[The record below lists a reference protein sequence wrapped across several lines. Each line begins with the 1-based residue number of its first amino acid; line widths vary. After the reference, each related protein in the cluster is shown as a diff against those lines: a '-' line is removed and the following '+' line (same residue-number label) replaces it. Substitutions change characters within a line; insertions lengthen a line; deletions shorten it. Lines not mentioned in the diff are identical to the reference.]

1 MARADLQVLQRV
13 RHVTDVAPVVPM
25 AASTAPRVESV
36 MRHVHWSTRSFVA
49 AAVAACIA
57 VLAAPVRQAAAQQP
71 ASPAPGSIPN
81 IGGGDKTPPVVIIAP
96 GTGTDTVARLPV
108 SITWCDNLSLDAPSK
123 HITIDGANVTSSFS
137 YQTITK
143 IGCGAA
149 AVSNGTVTLRPG
161 TSDTLTASIVDNAL
175 NLGTSTV
182 VYTYTSPPPPPLAP
196 RYSVEVTPDSDFYV
210 YAPGGQSGVT
220 FFIRNTGS
228 VTTTFGDSVTCTNI
242 VGTMFQSACAILPS
256 SASIAPNAVDTVIA
270 AWTSGASGSQGRIRV
285 KAYQTSPAGTATDTG
300 WVIVAAHA
308 LSARAPVVDVA
319 AENPGPTARRDLCLT
334 IDAGEDAASECGD
347 LRIDHPLPGVR
358 TMNAAH
364 TPVLLYNSQ
373 FAHPHPVIAA
383 NVTLSDSTLPPD
395 TMLSILTVDGV
406 ARDTVR
412 WKGSMFGAG
421 ETRRV
426 VLSYD
431 AIADSIKVN
440 SYTVTVTSIYN
451 SPSERYT
458 AAPASGTLLLINR
471 AASPFGAGWWLAGLE
486 QLYFPPGDSTILWVG
501 GDGSATL
508 YSKSTVANTWTGPNV
523 DRPDTLKWDGTNYI
537 RYLRHGLQVKFNS
550 AGQHVQTV
558 NRLKH
563 VTTFTYTGALLTG
576 IHLPTPAGGASISY
590 GLSYTSGRLTVTSPG
605 PHTTSR
611 TSTVYLSKAKVD
623 SIFDPDLTET
633 TGYTIH
639 FGYTGSDSTRIT
651 SRSNERR
658 ISTYYFYDAASKF
671 TRDSLTVS
679 HAASIVDRFRNVDS
693 LGLAATPTAVS
704 PESAYVQING
714 PRKDTT
720 VTTFWLDRFG
730 APRRIMNAVRATT
743 VLTRNDTRWPA
754 AVTRVLSANGRV
766 LLAGYN
772 TRGTEDSV
780 VDSATI
786 VSGKPAVTKFKWDSR
801 WDFADTIIAPA
812 GETTTM
818 LYDTVGNREW
828 QQIGPSSTRR
838 VTFTYDPSTF
848 LLRTVK
854 APLTSGPDSVA
865 YDSQLGDLSH
875 TATPYRYATN
885 SYVDGVGRDTLVKT
899 QIDSAGLKWLWQR
912 YTYDDADRELTA
924 STSGGRTSLQEGNS
938 QIEGFV
944 DSSTV
949 TVTNAYDSA
958 GNLLSVTRQTVPDSN
973 KIGAVVTKWTYDE
986 ANRHTKEI
994 APDSK
999 ADSMAYDA
1007 AGNVVSWTTR
1017 RGGPPIVT
1025 TYDAL
1030 NRRLQHFVPPVF
1042 YPETTLVDSFTVA
1055 TFTLMYPDTV
1065 YTHSLGLSIPGDWA
1079 TYTYDIAGNLTG
1091 AVNGDAV
1098 VRRTYNTNGTLRTD
1112 SLRIRTYADLDNGG
1126 DTTSHRYGQTFGYDI
1141 AGRRIWMHVDSVLAP
1156 RVSGVVKDTIHYA
1169 YDSITGALTTITD
1182 VMGSTW
1188 RYAYDAGGRI
1198 DSTYFPGSGLE
1209 VQTFDGEGRDS
1220 TRVDRLTSVVDTINN
1235 DLLFHDA
1242 RDHIVQV
1249 HTPFDTTAFRYTPL
1263 GAVAVT
1269 AEQNQ
1274 EGGHENQQFN
1284 MDALGN
1290 MFEELSDFFEFGS
1303 LHKYVYEPNTG
1314 RLRAIRA
1321 PVIGTAVIFDT
1332 STYDPAGNR
1341 HWQIKYDLWAPGWS
1355 YTPPS
1360 AQEFSFNYYA
1370 ADNTLRLVD
1379 RNECYLQ
1386 TQTQANC
1393 TPDPS
1398 GNFAG
1403 AYEEYRYDALGR
1415 RILVR
1420 TRRDQWCGSTT
1431 GCYHTMTRTIWDGD
1445 QVLFEVR
1452 VPAWSSVSADTLE
1465 ADTVFIGGQYS
1476 AYGPY
1481 GRVLYTHG
1489 LGLDAPLGVVRLGYS
1504 FGDGA
1509 TNWNGPQDLVLYRN
1523 WRGIPNAGTWTDGTT
1538 TLHCS
1543 NLHASLCVLI
1553 RYPAT
1558 STTTY
1563 FVPATSEPDSGWFGT
1578 ITTQDP
1584 DGSGELY
1591 KRNRYYDP
1599 SQGRFTQEDP
1609 IGLAG
1614 GLNAYGFANG
1624 DPISYSDPFG
1634 LCPYT
1639 ASENP
1644 LVSLQCALE
1653 DLIGAVRFGP
1663 GIIAQNV
1670 ASDPTKGQFL
1680 VALASVPLAAAGGE
1694 EADATKV
1701 VVKGLSEVE
1710 EAESSLGNML
1720 RELESHDHFEAARL
1734 EGKGVQTRG
1743 DHRQELTDFAN
1754 GLRTSAIRLKKIL
1767 SQGQLDPQ
1775 LRARVESLLGR
1786 VSKLRDRINST
1797 LRQ

>member
-1 MARADLQVLQRV
+1 MRLVPRSLTGLTSTVIVLGI
-13 RHVTDVAPVVPM
+13 AL
-25 AASTAPRVESV
+25 
-36 MRHVHWSTRSFVA
+36 
-49 AAVAACIA
+49 A
-57 VLAAPVRQAAAQQP
+57 VLPLRRAIAQQP
-71 ASPAPGSIPN
+71 TTPPSGTIPN
-81 IGGGDKTPPVVIIAP
+81 IGGGDKTPPVVLITP
-96 GTGTDTVARLPV
+96 GTGTDTVVRLPV
-108 SITWCDNLSLDAPSK
+108 SITWCDNLSLNMGSK
-123 HITIDGANVTSSFS
+123 HVVMDGIDVSASFS
-137 YQTITK
+137 YQTITMV
-143 IGCGAA
+143 GCGAA

-175 NLGTSTV
+175 NVGTSTV
-182 VYTYTSPPPPPLAP
+182 VYTYTSPPAPPLAP

-210 YAPGGQSGVT
+210 YTPGGQSGVT

-228 VTTTFGDSVTCTNI
+228 VTTTFGDSVTCTNT
-242 VGTMFQSACAILPS
+242 VGTMFQSACSILPS

-285 KAYQTSPAGTATDTG
+285 KAYQTSPTGTATDTG

-308 LSARAPVVDVA
+308 LSAGAPVVDVA
-319 AENPGPTARRDLCLT
+319 AENPGTTVRRDLCLT

-347 LRIDHPLPGVR
+347 LRIDHPLPSVR
-358 TMNAAH
+358 TMNAGH
-364 TPVLLYNSQ
+364 MPLLLYNSQ
-373 FAHPHPVIAA
+373 FSHPHPVIAA

-395 TMLSILTVDGV
+395 TMLSILTVNGV

-412 WKGSMFGAG
+412 WKGSDFGAG
-421 ETRRV
+421 STRRI
-426 VLSYD
+426 VLGYD
-431 AIADSIKVN
+431 AIADSSKVN
-440 SYTVTVTSIYN
+440 AYTVTVTGIYN
-451 SPSERYT
+451 SPSARYS

-508 YSKSTVANTWTGPNV
+508 YSKSTLANTWTAPNV

-550 AGQHVQTV
+550 AGQHVATV

-563 VTTFTYTGALLTG
+563 VTTFTYTGALLTA
-576 IHLPTPAGGASISY
+576 IRLPTPTGGATISY
-590 GLSYTSGRLTVTSPG
+590 GLSYNSGRLQTVTSPG

-611 TSTVYLSKAKVD
+611 TTTIYMSKAKVD
-623 SIFDPDLTET
+623 SILDPDLTET
-633 TGYTIH
+633 TCYRIL
-639 FGYTGSDSTRIT
+639 FGYTGSDTTRIT

-658 ISTYYFYDAASKF
+658 IPTYYFYDGAWKF
-671 TRDSLTVS
+671 TRDSLSVS
-679 HAASIVDRFRNVDS
+679 HAAGIVDRFRNVDS
-693 LGLAATPTAVS
+693 LGLASAPRAVS
-704 PESAYVQING
+704 PDSAYARING

-743 VLTRNDTRWPA
+743 ILSRSNSQWPA
-754 AVTRVLSANGRV
+754 AVTRVQYANGRV

-772 TRGTEDSV
+772 ARGTEDSV

-786 VSGKPAVTKFKWDSR
+786 VSGKPATTKYKWDSR

-812 GETTTM
+812 GEITTM

-854 APLTSGPDSVA
+854 SPRTSGPDSVA

-885 SYVDGVGRDTLVKT
+885 SYIDGVGRDTLVKT
-899 QIDSAGLKWLWQR
+899 QIDSAGAKWLWQR
-912 YTYDDADRELTA
+912 YTYDDADRQLTA
-924 STSGGRTSLQEGNS
+924 TTSGGSTTLQEGNT
-938 QIEGFV
+938 QVEGHV
-944 DSSTV
+944 DSATV

-958 GNLLSVTRQTVPDSN
+958 GNLLSVIRQTAPDSN
-973 KIGAVVTKWTYDE
+973 KIGTVTTSWTYDE

-994 APDSK
+994 APDGK

-1017 RGGPPIVT
+1017 RGGAPMVT

-1030 NRRLQHFVPPVF
+1030 NRRLQHFVPTVF
-1042 YPETTLVDSFTVA
+1042 YPDTTVTDSFPPTAIAVV
-1055 TFTLMYPDTV
+1055 FPDTV
-1065 YTHSLGLSIPGDWA
+1065 YTHSSGLSIPGAWA
-1079 TYTYDIAGNLTG
+1079 TYTYDVVGNLTG
-1091 AVNGDAV
+1091 AVNGDAI

-1112 SLRIRTYADLDNGG
+1112 SLRIRTYADLDAGG

-1141 AGRRIWMHVDSVLAP
+1141 EGRRIWMHIDSLLAP
-1156 RVSGVVKDTIHYA
+1156 RVSGAVKDTIHYA
-1169 YDSITGALTTITD
+1169 YDSVTGALATVTD
-1182 VMGSTW
+1182 VLGSTW

-1198 DSTYFPGSGLE
+1198 DSTFYPGAGVE

-1220 TRVDRLTSVVDTINN
+1220 TRVDRLTTVVDTINN

-1242 RDHIVQV
+1242 RDHIIKVR
-1249 HTPFDTTAFRYTPL
+1249 TPFDTTAFRYTTL
-1263 GAVAVT
+1263 GSVAVT

-1274 EGGHENQQFN
+1274 DGGHENQQFN
-1284 MDALGN
+1284 MDGLGN
-1290 MFEELSDFFEFGS
+1290 MFQEVTDFFQFGS
-1303 LHKYVYEPNTG
+1303 LHTYRYEPHTG
-1314 RLRAIRA
+1314 RLRATRA
-1321 PVIGTAVIFDT
+1321 PNVSGIDFDT

-1341 HWQIKYDLWAPGWS
+1341 NWQFKYDLMNGWS
-1355 YTPPS
+1355 YTAPY
-1360 AQEFSFNYYA
+1360 AQELSFNYYA

-1379 RNECYLQ
+1379 RDECYLQ
-1386 TQTQANC
+1386 TPSQANC
-1393 TPDPS
+1393 TPQPA

-1415 RILVR
+1415 RVLVR
-1420 TRRDQWCGSTT
+1420 RRRDQWCINTT
-1431 GCYHTMTRTIWDGD
+1431 GCYSTMTRTVWDGD

-1452 VPAWSSVSADTLE
+1452 VPAWTAVSADTLE
-1465 ADTVFIGGQYS
+1465 ADTTFIGGPSS

-1489 LGLDAPLGVVRLGYS
+1489 LGLDEPLGVVRLGYS
-1504 FGDGA
+1504 FGDSA

-1538 TLHCS
+1538 SLHCS
-1543 NLHASLCVLI
+1543 NLHPSLCVLI

-1563 FVPATSEPDSGWFGT
+1563 FVPATSQPDSGWFGT

-1599 SQGRFTQEDP
+1599 TQGRFTQEDP

-1614 GLNAYGFANG
+1614 GLNVYGFAGG
-1624 DPISYSDPFG
+1624 DPITYSDPFG
-1634 LCPYT
+1634 LCPDPKDPICAFSVHGAYGT
-1639 ASENP
+1639 TPGVP
-1644 LVSLQCALE
+1644 LLGLGG
-1653 DLIGAVRFGP
+1653 IGAKVEAYWNKHKDAILQSAAMLLTEGM
-1663 GIIAQNV
+1663 
-1670 ASDPTKGQFL
+1670 S
-1680 VALASVPLAAAGGE
+1680 AAGEGSPTIRPSE
-1694 EADATKV
+1694 VAGKTPAEIDAV
-1701 VVKGLSEVE
+1701 ARSKGLIPK
-1710 EAESSLGNML
+1710 GPDPM
-1720 RELESHDHFEAARL
+1720 R
-1734 EGKGVQTRG
+1734 GKGSYIDPVTGEQR
-1743 DHRQELTDFAN
+1743 
-1754 GLRTSAIRLKKIL
+1754 IL
-1767 SQGQLDPQ
+1767 SHPDADSPHAHVNNPAGERLDIHGSVVPPEAPAAH
-1775 LRARVESLLGR
+1775 L
-1786 VSKLRDRINST
+1786 
-1797 LRQ
+1797 